1 MGRPVRP
8 PRQGAGGAR
17 SVVTVPTGVQRISR
31 SGVAMPTQAER
42 RSGARRIR
50 ARIGRDVSAMRG
62 PGEEPHGLASAG
74 PPVAPRL
81 SL

>member
-1 MGRPVRP
+1 
-8 PRQGAGGAR
+8 
-17 SVVTVPTGVQRISR
+17 
-31 SGVAMPTQAER
+31 VAMPTQAER